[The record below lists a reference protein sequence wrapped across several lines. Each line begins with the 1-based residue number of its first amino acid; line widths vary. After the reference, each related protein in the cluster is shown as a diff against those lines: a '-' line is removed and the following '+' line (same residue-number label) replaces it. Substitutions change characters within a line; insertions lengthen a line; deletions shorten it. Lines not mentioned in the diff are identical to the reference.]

1 MFFAM
6 ISSREWMDV
15 LIGGVVEVDLLV
27 HLAATAVA
35 PATIVN
41 VILLRFNA
49 DINRGATIVNVIF
62 LRFKGEFDTRVVE
75 VIVLIQHHCHGGISI
90 KFLFR

>member
-41 VILLRFNA
+41 VIFYA
-49 DINRGATIVNVIF
+49 SHGICHY
-62 LRFKGEFDTRVVE
+62 RVVE
-75 VIVLIQHHCHGGISI
+75 IIILIQHHCHGGISI